1 MKTGKPEK
9 KRKQRLSNL
18 QNKIVVCFTVPIL
31 FMILVGVIAYRK
43 ASTGMSQQFLDSTEK
58 TMNMTVSYMEAINSF
73 VAGEALKYAFD
84 TDLNRYFSGVYE
96 KDGYAVERKKL
107 ITNQKTNLLSTQ
119 SGNDFISNV
128 HIIPSPCR
136 FLRVITCLT
145 NRLCRRS
152 HTGTGGSQPAGR
164 RRQGKCLDGLASC
177 AGFPYEIVRQAVYHG
192 LSDSIQE

>member
-128 HIIPSPCR
+128 HIIPSQE
-136 FLRVITCLT
+136 LT
-145 NRLCRRS
+145 LISTTNSDSPNGFR
-152 HTGTGGSQPAGR
+152 GIPGGSQPAGR